1 VYLLVTKAI
10 LSSVIGSSFYKWWE
24 DTKMGVWFQDKLDA
38 TLDKLDWD
46 MLEKEDKWKKAYP
59 NLALRLEGLEDR
71 VLLLEGALDNLIPE
85 RRQGAD

>member
-1 VYLLVTKAI
+1 MYLLVTKAI

>member
-1 VYLLVTKAI
+1 MYLLVTKAI
-10 LSSVIGSSFYKWWE
+10 LSSIIGSSFYKWWE

>member
-24 DTKMGVWFQDKLDA
+24 DTKMGVWFQDKLAA
-38 TLDKLDWD
+38 TLYKLDWD

-59 NLALRLEGLEDR
+59 NLAHRIQFLEDN
-71 VLLLEGALDNLIPE
+71 LAYLEDKVDAMDE
-85 RRQGAD
+85 SKS